1 MLTQAKDLENTSVD
15 RAIAQQYKDDMDQS
29 ATLVPQPS
37 GSTPKLLPPQQ
48 AAVMVSMAI
57 LAAKNDNLESMED
70 CLEESE
76 NVTLE
81 TCDINGNTLLILA
94 AQVGSKRMCKFLL
107 RRGALMNAQ
116 NISGNTCLHYT
127 VSYNFPELTKYLI
140 SKGAKETIINVEGLT
155 CYEGLS
161 KVKAI
166 HQEFDD

>member
-1 MLTQAKDLENTSVD
+1 
-15 RAIAQQYKDDMDQS
+15 
-29 ATLVPQPS
+29 
-37 GSTPKLLPPQQ
+37 
-48 AAVMVSMAI
+48 
-57 LAAKNDNLESMED
+57 
-70 CLEESE
+70 
-76 NVTLE
+76 
-81 TCDINGNTLLILA
+81 
-94 AQVGSKRMCKFLL
+94 
-107 RRGALMNAQ
+107 MNAQ